1 MLSSNQS
8 QTADIKPD
16 NVLVNYGRGDTRF
29 ASIEL
34 ADCGNTVRVDS
45 AFANDRD
52 IIGAPI
58 WRSPEAQLQI
68 GWGTPT
74 DIWSLGAMASAF
86 STLPSGLFSC
96 VMIITFR
103 LRPAYNLNLGRQLVY
118 L

>member
-1 MLSSNQS
+1 MSSNQS
-8 QTADIKPD
+8 QPADIRPD
-16 NVLVNYGRGDTRF
+16 NVLVNYGQGDIRF

-34 ADCGNTVRVDS
+34 ADCRNTLRADS

-52 IIGAPI
+52 VIGAPI

-86 STLPSGLFSC
+86 PT
-96 VMIITFR
+96 
-103 LRPAYNLNLGRQLVY
+103 LRPSLFLLRHDNNFPSTPGL
-118 L
+118 